1 MSTEL
6 FRKYI
11 DIINENSQ
19 TNELSAN
26 LMRKAFNAAEKKVSS
41 LTGPADYA
49 ARNKA
54 ADQSDKFYQSQIGK
68 SEKNPEEGNFAT
80 FNAYKE
86 KLEQK
91 GWTPI
96 DDPEEAQEVL
106 AKLRITEPGSIAYT
120 AQSGEVAGLSPS
132 GRLRRTRGTMVG
144 SQRFGSDMHP
154 SVPADRKWNIG
165 GDDDMFDPK
174 SSF

>member
-132 GRLRRTRGTMVG
+132 GNLQRTRGG
-144 SQRFGSDMHP
+144 FIGGQRFGSDMHP
-154 SVPADRKWNIG
+154 SVPVDRKWNP

>member
-1 MSTEL
+1 M
-6 FRKYI
+6 
-11 DIINENSQ
+11 
-19 TNELSAN
+19 
-26 LMRKAFNAAEKKVSS
+26 
-41 LTGPADYA
+41 
-49 ARNKA
+49 
-54 ADQSDKFYQSQIGK
+54 
-68 SEKNPEEGNFAT
+68 
-80 FNAYKE
+80 E

-96 DDPEEAQEVL
+96 DDPEEAHEVL

-120 AQSGEVAGLSPS
+120 ARSGEVAGLSPS
-132 GRLRRTRGTMVG
+132 GNLQRTRGTKVG
-144 SQRFGSDMHP
+144 GQRFGSDMHP